1 MPQYRVTHSYNVQR
15 TYFITCSEEEYEE
28 KGISLDDFCNSETL
42 DESYDSWEHE
52 DCIESKRIDEDD

>member
-1 MPQYRVTHSYNVQR
+1 MPEYRVTHSYNVQR

-28 KGISLDDFCNSETL
+28 DISLDDFCNSKTL

-52 DCIESKRIDEDD
+52 DCIESKRIDEND